1 MGSWTF
7 LPPSSLNSQF
17 LMGVI
22 YFVTVCKELKIAK
35 IAQINQLV
43 QFLNLICANGDAFY
57 DLTHMLMNINGNN
70 DVSRFARSSS
80 YSEKIISRHSYRESL
95 LEEKKYYIR
104 FFIYIIGQFLSRWSF
119 KMTGHLQFY
128 PEHFILRWGH
138 LENLAIKNKN
148 RSFLSF

>member
-1 MGSWTF
+1 MDV

-17 LMGVI
+17 LMAAI

-80 YSEKIISRHSYRESL
+80 YSEKIISRHSYSESL
-95 LEEKKYYIR
+95 LEEKKVLY
-104 FFIYIIGQFLSRWSF
+104 
-119 KMTGHLQFY
+119 K
-128 PEHFILRWGH
+128 ILYLH
-138 LENLAIKNKN
+138 Y
-148 RSFLSF
+148 RSISIPMVF

>member
-57 DLTHMLMNINGNN
+57 ELTHMLMNINVNN

-80 YSEKIISRHSYRESL
+80 YSEKIISRHSYSESL
-95 LEEKKYYIR
+95 LEEKKVLYKILYWHYRSISIPMV
-104 FFIYIIGQFLSRWSF
+104 FYNDWSLTILPRTF
-119 KMTGHLQFY
+119 
-128 PEHFILRWGH
+128 HFTLRSPWKSG
-138 LENLAIKNKN
+138 N
-148 RSFLSF
+148 